1 MSHFT
6 PVLSG
11 CTGPHL
17 FQARACTGE
26 VPLWLVR
33 SGAAGRAAGVLRSVA
48 AGALIT
54 CWLAATASPA
64 AAETQPASPAPAM
77 PEAAQ
82 AGAPPEPVP
91 VSMELRPSGML
102 VDRLPEDALKQ
113 MPTFV
118 WGNRISGHTGVQTV
132 VEGQAELRRHD
143 TVIKADRLQLDHER
157 NDARATGSVTVIRNG
172 NRFEGPELQL
182 NLDTYEGFFSL
193 PRYRLL
199 ANEGRG
205 DAERVDFQGE
215 NLSIAHNATY
225 TTCQAPPGFLPD
237 WWVGAKRL
245 ELDNAEE
252 MGRATG
258 GALYF
263 KGVPILAAPYVSFP
277 ISDKRKSGLLPP
289 TINLTNLSGFEV
301 TLPYYWNIAPNLD
314 ATLYPTLMTKRGI
327 DLGGEFR
334 YLDPEYN
341 GQVRAAYMPSDTLRG
356 IQRWGTSIQHNHAL
370 PPLPLVGAT
379 GLRVNL
385 NRVSDDDYWRDFPRA
400 TSILTQR
407 LLPNEVVLSGQVGPV
422 GISAGSYTWQTLQ
435 DASAPI
441 TAPYDRV
448 PQVDLRWGQTDQQLG
463 ALGGLD
469 WSLTGQY
476 TRFATP
482 RTPSVTATLADIDG
496 DRWLG
501 IAQISRP
508 WQAPGWFVRPKAQW
522 HLTQYQ
528 FSQPL
533 LDGRRSAG
541 RAVPTLSLDSGLVFE
556 RETNL
561 LGRDLLQTLEPRAF
575 YVHTPYRDQSGL
587 PNYDSGAKD
596 FNIGA
601 AWSDSVFG
609 GHDRISDIHAL
620 TLGVSSRL
628 IDPATGVESARFGI
642 AQRLRFS
649 DQKVTLPG
657 GSPVTD
663 RLSDLLLGTTLNWSP
678 LWSFDGAVQYN
689 PKTQRSQRTTL
700 SARYHPQPYHVLS
713 AAYRLQRAGGLL
725 PASEQV
731 DLGWQWPLANV
742 GWPGQQPND
751 SKLGPGSWYGVGRI
765 NYSVPDSKIVDL
777 VAGLEYDAGCW
788 VGRLVLE
795 RLQRSAASASQRVMF
810 QLEFT
815 GFTRIGSN
823 PLQTLRDNVP
833 RYMLLK
839 DEVRTPSRFGRYE

>member
-11 CTGPHL
+11 CTGPTPR
-17 FQARACTGE
+17 QTPACTGG
-26 VPLWLVR
+26 VWPWVVR
-33 SGAAGRAAGVLRSVA
+33 CAAPAGGAGVLKAVA
-48 AGALIT
+48 AGALLA
-54 CWLAATASPA
+54 CWLAAAPA
-64 AAETQPASPAPAM
+64 VAQTPPTPEAET
-77 PEAAQ
+77 
-82 AGAPPEPVP
+82 EPVG
-91 VSMELRPSGML
+91 MQLQPSPML
-102 VDRLPEDALKQ
+102 SDRLPDEARQQL
-113 MPTFV
+113 PTFV
-118 WGNRISGHTGVQTV
+118 WGERISGHTGVQTV

-143 TVIKADRLQLDHER
+143 TVIKADRLQLDHEN
-157 NDARATGSVTVIRNG
+157 NDAKATGAVTIIRNG

-182 NLDTYEGFFSL
+182 NLDTYEGFFTT
-193 PRYRLL
+193 PHYRLL
-199 ANEGRG
+199 ANPGQG

-225 TTCQAPPGFLPD
+225 TTCQAPPGYLPD
-237 WWVGAKRL
+237 WWVGARRL
-245 ELDNAEE
+245 ELDNADE
-252 MGRATG
+252 MGRASG

-289 TINLTNLSGFEV
+289 AINLTNLSGLEA
-301 TLPYYWNIAPNLD
+301 TLPYYWNIAPHLD

-334 YLDPEYN
+334 YLDPAYS
-341 GQVRAAYMPSDTLRG
+341 GQARVAYMPHDTLRAR
-356 IQRWGTSIQHNHAL
+356 QRWGASIQHQQAL
-370 PPLPLVGAT
+370 PPVPLVEGT
-379 GLRVNL
+379 GLRLNL
-385 NRVSDDDYWRDFPRA
+385 NRVSDDDYWRDFPRSSPSPA
-400 TSILTQR
+400 LTQR
-407 LLPNEVVLSGQVGPV
+407 LLPNEVVLSGRVGPV
-422 GISAGSYTWQTLQ
+422 GVSAGSYTWQTLQ
-435 DASAPI
+435 DVSAPI
-441 TAPYDRV
+441 VAPYDRL
-448 PQVDLRWGQTDQQLG
+448 PQIDLSWGQTDQRLG
-463 ALGGLD
+463 SLGGFD

-482 RTPSVTATLADIDG
+482 RTPSVNAIQADIDG

-501 IAQISRP
+501 IAQMSRP

-528 FSQPL
+528 FNQPL

-541 RAVPTLSLDSGLVFE
+541 RSLPTLSLDGGLVFE
-556 RETNL
+556 REANL

-575 YVHTPYRDQSGL
+575 YVYTPYRDQSGL

-609 GHDRISDIHAL
+609 GQDRISDIHAL

-628 IDPATGVESARFGI
+628 IDPATGAESARFSL

-649 DQKVTLPG
+649 DQNVTLPG
-657 GSPVTD
+657 GTPVTD
-663 RLSDLLLGTTLNWSP
+663 RFSDVLLGSTLNWSP
-678 LWSFDGAVQYN
+678 RWSFDGAVQYN

-742 GWPGQQPND
+742 GWPGRQPND

-765 NYSVPDSKIVDL
+765 NYSMPDSKIVDL

-795 RLQRSAASASQRVMF
+795 RLQRSAATASQRVMF

-839 DEVRTPSRFGRYE
+839 DQVQTPSRFGRYE